1 MQAVGRLF
9 GRDRV
14 QNGERPPDEP
24 PIDPSTLTI
33 TGRAAIWS
41 AQHRSWVTGAA
52 LLTVVLAIV
61 ASSQFDTVELTE
73 NGEGESSTAAD
84 LLDDRFDSP
93 AEKSPPTEQLV
104 FSNPQLDAGTAE
116 YQATVESLVTKLRS
130 MPEVESVDSY
140 YDNDDP
146 GMLSADGTVVLAR
159 VIIDTIDESGAEP
172 QRVSSRSRIDAIVDA
187 VKEASEEVDGFEIA
201 IGGNTSINKQVDE
214 LMEAGFARIMMITMI
229 LGLVILIIAFRAV
242 VAAVIPLTMA
252 IASII
257 TATAV
262 AGGISHLYALSSE
275 YSEMI
280 LLMGMAV
287 GIDYSLFIVSRFRS
301 ERKAGRSKIN
311 AIGIASST
319 TGRAVLYAG
328 ITVVLSLAGLGMTF
342 NPVFISLGL
351 GAIIVVL
358 LAIIASLTLLPALL
372 GILGDSINRLR
383 LPFIGRDRGTNDGGI
398 LSAIADRVMAK
409 PAIFATVA
417 ALGLVV
423 LALPAF
429 SLNLGFNSGSH
440 AVPME
445 AESRRAVELLED
457 HFTAGLMAPAI
468 VVVDAVDVTGDEVQ
482 DAVSKMVDSVGA
494 DPAFFAPFDVRVNTA
509 GDLLM
514 VRVPLV
520 GGIDDAEAEQA
531 VKNLRTNIIPPAFE
545 GVSVDV
551 YVTGQTA
558 GSLDFRNHMIKTAP
572 YVFAFVL
579 GLAFIL
585 LLLMFRSLII
595 PVKAIVLNLLSA
607 GAAYGVL
614 VIVFQWGWGV
624 TWFGAEATGVIE
636 AWLPLFLFG
645 ILFGLSMD
653 YHMLLLNR
661 IKEAYDHGL
670 GNDAS
675 VSVGIKVTASQIT
688 SAAAIMVGVFGAF
701 AFGPQIGLQQFGLGL
716 GVAVLIDATVI
727 RTVLLP
733 ASMKLLGDW
742 NWYLPAWLEWIPK
755 LGDAEGQPVPSPA
768 TRLNLGDQVGQ
779 LAPAIIPIEDDL

>member
-1 MQAVGRLF
+1 M
-9 GRDRV
+9 
-14 QNGERPPDEP
+14 
-24 PIDPSTLTI
+24 
-33 TGRAAIWS
+33 
-41 AQHRSWVTGAA
+41 
-52 LLTVVLAIV
+52 TVILAIV
-61 ASSQFDTVELTE
+61 ASSQIETVELTE
-73 NGEGESSTAAD
+73 NGEGESATAAD
-84 LLDDRFDSP
+84 LLDQRFKSP
-93 AEKSPPTEQLV
+93 TEKTPPTEQLV
-104 FSNPQLDAGTAE
+104 FSNPQLGAGTAE
-116 YQATVESLVTKLRS
+116 FRATVDGLVSTLRAL
-130 MPEVESVDSY
+130 PEVESVDSY
-140 YDNDDP
+140 YDTNDP
-146 GMLSADGTVVLAR
+146 GMLSKDGTVVLAR
-159 VIIDTIDESGAEP
+159 VVINTTVQTEGGETHRVDADE
-172 QRVSSRSRIDAIVDA
+172 RIDAIVDA
-187 VKEASEEVDGFEIA
+187 VRAASEEASGFEIGIA
-201 IGGNTSINKQVDE
+201 GNTSLNKQINE
-214 LMEAGFARIMMITMI
+214 LMEAGFARIMMITLV
-229 LGLVILIIAFRAV
+229 LGLVILIVAFRAV

-262 AGGISHLYALSSE
+262 AGMVSHAYALSES

-301 ERKAGRSKIN
+301 ERKAGRSKLN
-311 AIGIASST
+311 AIAVASST

-372 GILGDSINRLR
+372 GILGDNVNRLR
-383 LPFIGRDRGTNDGGI
+383 LPFIGRDRGANDGGVW
-398 LSAIADRVMAK
+398 SAIADRVMAR

-417 ALGLVV
+417 AAGLVA

-440 AVPME
+440 AIPMD
-445 AESRRAVELLED
+445 AEGRRAVELLEE

-468 VVVDAVDVTGDEVQ
+468 VVVDASDVTADDIQGSV
-482 DAVSKMVDSVGA
+482 AKMIESAEA
-494 DPAFFAPFDVRVNTA
+494 DPAFFGPFDVRVNNA
-509 GDLLM
+509 EDLLL
-514 VRVPLV
+514 VRVPVV
-520 GGIDDAEAEQA
+520 GGIDDAEAEEA
-531 VKNLRTNIIPPAFE
+531 VKHLRTDIIPPAFS
-545 GVSVDV
+545 GAGADV

-579 GLAFIL
+579 GLAFL
-585 LLLMFRSLII
+585 LLLFMFRSIVI
-595 PVKAIVLNLLSA
+595 PIKAIILNLLSA

-624 TWFGAEATGVIE
+624 SWFGAEATGVIE

-661 IKEAYDHGL
+661 IKEAYDHGV
-670 GNDAS
+670 GNDAA
-675 VSVGIKVTASQIT
+675 VSGGIKVTASQIT

-733 ASMKLLGDW
+733 ATMKLLGDW
-742 NWYLPAWLEWIPK
+742 NWYLPAWLDWVPQ
-755 LGDAEGQPVPSPA
+755 LGDIEGQSEQPPTPRPSFGNA
-768 TRLNLGDQVGQ
+768 TGQ
-779 LAPAIIPIEDDL
+779 LAPATIPVEGDS